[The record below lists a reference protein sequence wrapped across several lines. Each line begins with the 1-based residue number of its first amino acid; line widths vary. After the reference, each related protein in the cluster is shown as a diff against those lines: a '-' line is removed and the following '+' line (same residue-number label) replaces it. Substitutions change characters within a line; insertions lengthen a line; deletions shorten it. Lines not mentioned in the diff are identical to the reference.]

1 MVLSDFWLWLEMLP
15 IAQEIGATWWFPFM
29 ESLHVLSLAIMLGA
43 ILMLDLRV
51 LGWAALR
58 YPISS
63 LNHDLVPWSAAA
75 FLVANV
81 TGLAMFIT
89 RASHHV
95 ENPAFQIKMLLLL
108 VAGVNIAYFHFRV
121 LRTVA
126 DWDSQK
132 RTPLAARLVAAS
144 SLTLWISVTL
154 AGRWIGH
161 IV

>member
-1 MVLSDFWLWLEMLP
+1 MLP
-15 IAQEIGATWWFPFM
+15 IAQEIGATWWFPLM
-29 ESLHVLSLAIMLGA
+29 ESLHVLSLVIMLGA

-51 LGWAALR
+51 LGWTALR
-58 YPISS
+58 YSISS
-63 LNHDLVPWSAAA
+63 LNRELVPWSAAA

-89 RASHHV
+89 RASNHV

-108 VAGVNIAYFHFRV
+108 LAGINIVFFHFRV
-121 LRTVA
+121 LNTVSQ
-126 DWDSQK
+126 WDSQA
-132 RTPLAARLVAAS
+132 RAPRAARLAAAS
-144 SLTLWISVTL
+144 SLMLWIGVTL

>member
-1 MVLSDFWLWLEMLP
+1 MSDFWLWLEMLP
-15 IAQEIGATWWFPFM
+15 IASEIGATWWFPFM

-43 ILMLDLRV
+43 IVMLDLRV

-63 LNHDLVPWSAAA
+63 LNRELVPWSAGA
-75 FLVANV
+75 FFIANI

-108 VAGVNIAYFHFRV
+108 LAAVNIGFFHFRV
-121 LRTVA
+121 LRSVSA
-126 DWDSQK
+126 WDTHSPA
-132 RTPLAARLVAAS
+132 PLAAKAAAAS
-144 SLTLWISVTL
+144 SLLLWIGVTL

-161 IV
+161 VI

>member
-1 MVLSDFWLWLEMLP
+1 MLNDLWLWLEMLP
-15 IAQEIGATWWFPFM
+15 IAGEIGATWWFPFM

-58 YPISS
+58 YPIST
-63 LNHDLVPWSAAA
+63 LNRELVPWSAAA

-108 VAGVNIAYFHFRV
+108 LAGVNIAYFHFRV
-121 LRTVA
+121 MRTVSQ
-126 DWDSQK
+126 WDSNT
-132 RTPLAARLVAAS
+132 RAPLAARLAAVS
-144 SLTLWISVTL
+144 SLLLWIGVTL
-154 AGRWIGH
+154 AGRWVGH

>member
-1 MVLSDFWLWLEMLP
+1 MSDFWLWLEMLP
-15 IAQEIGATWWFPFM
+15 IASEIGATWWFPFM

-43 ILMLDLRV
+43 IVMLDLRV

-58 YPISS
+58 YSVSS
-63 LNHDLVPWSAAA
+63 LNRELVPWSAAA
-75 FLVANV
+75 FLIANI

-108 VAGVNIAYFHFRV
+108 LAAVNIGFFHFRV
-121 LRTVA
+121 LRSVGT
-126 DWDSQK
+126 WDIESQA
-132 RTPLAARLVAAS
+132 PLAARAAAAS
-144 SLTLWISVTL
+144 SLLLWVGVTL

-161 IV
+161 VI

>member
-1 MVLSDFWLWLEMLP
+1 MSDFWLWLEMLP
-15 IAQEIGATWWFPFM
+15 IASEIGATWWFPFM

-43 ILMLDLRV
+43 IVMLDLRV

-58 YPISS
+58 YSVSS
-63 LNHDLVPWSAAA
+63 LNRELVPWSASA
-75 FLVANV
+75 FLIANI

-108 VAGVNIAYFHFRV
+108 LAGVNIGFFHFRV
-121 LRTVA
+121 LRSVGN
-126 DWDSQK
+126 WDIQSPA
-132 RTPLAARLVAAS
+132 PLAARAAAAS
-144 SLTLWISVTL
+144 SLLLWVGVTL

-161 IV
+161 VI

>member
-1 MVLSDFWLWLEMLP
+1 MLP
-15 IAQEIGATWWFPFM
+15 IAGEIGATWWFPFM

-58 YPISS
+58 YPIST
-63 LNHDLVPWSAAA
+63 LNRELVPWSAAA

-108 VAGVNIAYFHFRV
+108 LAGVNIAYFHFRV
-121 LRTVA
+121 MRTVSQ
-126 DWDSQK
+126 WDSNT
-132 RTPLAARLVAAS
+132 RAPLAARLAAVS
-144 SLTLWISVTL
+144 SLLLWIGVTL
-154 AGRWIGH
+154 AGRWVGH

>member
-1 MVLSDFWLWLEMLP
+1 MLNEFWLWLEMLP
-15 IAQEIGATWWFPFM
+15 IAAEIGATWWFPFM
-29 ESLHVLSLAIMLGA
+29 ESLHVLSLVIMLGA

-58 YPISS
+58 YSISS
-63 LNHDLVPWSAAA
+63 LNRELVPWSAAA
-75 FLVANV
+75 FFIANI

-95 ENPAFQIKMLLLL
+95 ENPAFLIKMLLLL
-108 VAGVNIAYFHFRV
+108 LAGVNIAYFHFRV
-121 LRTVA
+121 LRTVSL
-126 DWDSQK
+126 WDSQM
-132 RTPLAARLVAAS
+132 RAPLTARLAAVS
-144 SLTLWISVTL
+144 SLLLWVGVTL

>member
-1 MVLSDFWLWLEMLP
+1 MSDFWLWLEMLP
-15 IAQEIGATWWFPFM
+15 IASEIGATWWFPFM

-43 ILMLDLRV
+43 IVMLDLRV

-58 YPISS
+58 YSVSS
-63 LNHDLVPWSAAA
+63 LNRELVPWSAAA
-75 FLVANV
+75 FLIANI

-108 VAGVNIAYFHFRV
+108 LAGVNIGFFHFRV
-121 LRTVA
+121 LRSVGA
-126 DWDSQK
+126 WDIQS
-132 RTPLAARLVAAS
+132 RAPLAARAAAAS
-144 SLTLWISVTL
+144 SLLLWVGVTL

-161 IV
+161 VI

>member
-1 MVLSDFWLWLEMLP
+1 VLSEFWLWLETLP
-15 IAQEIGATWWFPFM
+15 IAAEIGATWWFPFM
-29 ESLHVLSLAIMLGA
+29 ESLHVLSLTIMLGA

-58 YPISS
+58 YSVSS
-63 LNHDLVPWSAAA
+63 LNRELVPWSAAA

-81 TGLAMFIT
+81 TGVAMFIT

-108 VAGVNIAYFHFRV
+108 LAGVNIAYFHFRV
-121 LRTVA
+121 LRTVSL
-126 DWDSQK
+126 WDSHGQS
-132 RTPLAARLVAAS
+132 PLAARVAAAS
-144 SLTLWISVTL
+144 SLMLWIGVTL

>member
-1 MVLSDFWLWLEMLP
+1 VLNDLWLWLEMLP
-15 IAQEIGATWWFPFM
+15 IAGEIGATWWFPFM

-58 YPISS
+58 YPIST
-63 LNHDLVPWSAAA
+63 LNRELVPWSAAA

-108 VAGVNIAYFHFRV
+108 LAGVNIAYFHFRV
-121 LRTVA
+121 MRTVSQ
-126 DWDSQK
+126 WDSNT
-132 RTPLAARLVAAS
+132 RAPLAARLAAVS
-144 SLTLWISVTL
+144 SLLLWIGVTL
-154 AGRWIGH
+154 AGRWVGH